1 VGDETKKST
10 EWVLEDFA
18 IKDGV
23 QSTTRYRKGTGAK
36 KFIKNDHPATARQ
49 ASGRQGGIIT
59 RQTNLRRRVKGELPR
74 SRRSTQTIF
83 NGRRGV
89 FQDYQEMARTAQ
101 RHTSPLTP
109 PSVEHHASGPYLYDT
124 DNFSLGDVQ
133 GVYLDDPLFSNSSD
147 SMNFPNAHTLAAQRF
162 G

>member
-23 QSTTRYRKGTGAK
+23 QSTTRY
-36 KFIKNDHPATARQ
+36 
-49 ASGRQGGIIT
+49 RQGGIIT